1 MSGSVL
7 ASITQNCKG
16 CNKCFTSSPQDA
28 IPVQGLHS
36 NAHRAKSGAKR
47 KKKKKIGGDG
57 GEGGRRS
64 GEGDSKTHA
73 GKILRMLVRIH
84 SEEFLCSSKCL

>member
-16 CNKCFTSSPQDA
+16 CNKCFTSSPQDT

-36 NAHRAKSGAKR
+36 NAHRAKSGAK
-47 KKKKKIGGDG
+47 KKKKGGEG

-64 GEGDSKTHA
+64 GEGDSKTVPA
-73 GKILRMLVRIH
+73 FQSMQAKY
-84 SEEFLCSSKCL
+84 